1 MLGIDTN
8 VLVRFLVRDDAQQFE
23 IVHKII
29 EREVL
34 ASRRVFVSQLVL
46 QEMEWVLRS
55 RYGFSKPQIQGVVSG
70 LLASM
75 DFELEDEAAVEQAI
89 FVWKDHSAG
98 FSDCLIGARN
108 RRMGCTTTATFDV
121 KASRLPWFVEASSV

>member
-23 IVHKII
+23 IAHKMV

-34 ASRRVFVSQLVL
+34 AGRRVFVSQLVL
-46 QEMEWVLRS
+46 QEMAWVLRS
-55 RYGFSKPQIQGVVSG
+55 RYGFSRPQIQRVVSG
-70 LLASM
+70 LLDSM
-75 DFELEDEAAVEQAI
+75 DFELEDEAAVEQAF

-108 RRMGCTTTATFDV
+108 RTMGCTTTASFDV
-121 KASRLPWFVEASSV
+121 AGFRLPWLVQASSA

>member
-1 MLGIDTN
+1 MFGIDTS

-23 IVHKII
+23 IAHKIV

-55 RYGFSKPQIQGVVSG
+55 RYGFSKPQIQGG
-70 LLASM
+70 LFPACWTPWISS
-75 DFELEDEAAVEQAI
+75 
-89 FVWKDHSAG
+89 WK
-98 FSDCLIGARN
+98 
-108 RRMGCTTTATFDV
+108 M
-121 KASRLPWFVEASSV
+121 RLPLSRRFSSGKTIPLGSRIA

>member
-1 MLGIDTN
+1 MFGIDTN
-8 VLVRFLVRDDAQQFE
+8 TLVRFLVRDDAQQFE
-23 IVHKII
+23 IVHQIV

-70 LLASM
+70 LLDSM
-75 DFELEDEAAVEQAI
+75 DF
-89 FVWKDHSAG
+89 
-98 FSDCLIGARN
+98 
-108 RRMGCTTTATFDV
+108 
-121 KASRLPWFVEASSV
+121 

>member
-8 VLVRFLVRDDAQQFE
+8 SLVRFLVRDDAEQFE
-23 IVHKII
+23 IVHQIV

-34 ASRRVFVSQLVL
+34 ASRRVFVSQFVL

-70 LLASM
+70 LLDSM

-89 FVWKDHSAG
+89 CKRSHPLRFYAG
-98 FSDCLIGARN
+98 TGIAGSGGSSRPLRAARMTVP
-108 RRMGCTTTATFDV
+108 R
-121 KASRLPWFVEASSV
+121 

>member
-1 MLGIDTN
+1 MGVAQSVWLFQAPDT
-8 VLVRFLVRDDAQQFE
+8 
-23 IVHKII
+23 
-29 EREVL
+29 
-34 ASRRVFVSQLVL
+34 
-46 QEMEWVLRS
+46 
-55 RYGFSKPQIQGVVSG
+55 GGVVSG
-70 LLASM
+70 LLDSM
-75 DFELEDEAAVEQAI
+75 DFELEDEVAVEQAF